1 MYSLPSLSFWKLPVV
16 SFLFHCAFV
25 FWGGF
30 KAAGYLLAVGLHNA
44 LWEPFLH
51 IQPYIVSFQFESK
64 SFFSPFIR
72 KDMCVNLSAYP
83 QFIYHCFT
91 GLFCL
96 NHKVQ
101 KESETEPKWHNFQS
115 LKKCCH
121 SFENT
126 TLKHLFSVLCHE
138 QLTSNMRDWFS

>member
-30 KAAGYLLAVGLHNA
+30 KAAGYLLALGLYNA

-51 IQPYIVSFQFESK
+51 IEPYIVSFQFESK

-72 KDMCVNLSAYP
+72 KDMCVNLSAP
-83 QFIYHCFT
+83 LNTFSTALSFSFAWIIKSINSQKKNLNDIIFSLSKMSFISDHNIKTLISFL
-91 GLFCL
+91 LFVI
-96 NHKVQ
+96 N
-101 KESETEPKWHNFQS
+101 S
-115 LKKCCH
+115 
-121 SFENT
+121 
-126 TLKHLFSVLCHE
+126 
-138 QLTSNMRDWFS
+138 